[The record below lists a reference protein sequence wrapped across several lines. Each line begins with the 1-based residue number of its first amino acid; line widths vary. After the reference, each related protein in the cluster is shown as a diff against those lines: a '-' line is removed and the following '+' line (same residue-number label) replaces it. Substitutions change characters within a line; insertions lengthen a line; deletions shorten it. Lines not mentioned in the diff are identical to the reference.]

1 MNNKIVDVHLHGA
14 LIKGVGREHWR
25 LGVTSVAEA
34 IRAIDMLSE
43 RKLTKHLMMTHKGDA
58 NEVQYKIL
66 VNDRPFLAE
75 EKPCTERP
83 ETIINSEL
91 CIERTDGSLKRID
104 IVPVLE
110 GAGDNMGLLLVV
122 FGVLIILTAG
132 AAAAAAT
139 GIKGATFMGSAI
151 GGTGM
156 SATIGALG
164 GVSVGSL
171 LMGGFALL
179 IGGVA
184 LMSMNPPEF
193 DDHSE
198 IDISKGAGGA
208 RSYLFNG
215 PTNTQREGG
224 PVPIGYG
231 RLLVG
236 STLIQATQYIRD
248 VAANKATA
256 VAYNDHVTTDYSDGV
271 PSIVYGDITPRAV
284 F

>member
-14 LIKGVGREHWR
+14 LIEGVGREHWR

>member
-25 LGVTSVAEA
+25 LGITSVAEA

-43 RKLTKHLMMTHKGDA
+43 RKLTKHLMMTHKGGA

-122 FGVLIILTAG
+122 FGVLIIMTGGLVATGVWGSG
-132 AAAAAAT
+132 AAA
-139 GIKGATFMGSAI
+139 GATAGL
-151 GGTGM
+151 T
-156 SATIGALG
+156 ATLG
-164 GVSVGSL
+164 GISASAL

-193 DDHSE
+193 DDHTE
-198 IDISKGAGGA
+198 VDISKGAGGA

-236 STLIQATQYIRD
+236 STLIQATQYVRD

-256 VAYNDHVTTDYSDGV
+256 IAHNDLVTTDYSDGV
-271 PSIVYGDITPRAV
+271 PSLVYGDVTPRAV

>member
-34 IRAIDMLSE
+34 IRAIDTLSG
-43 RKLTKHLMMTHKGDA
+43 RKLTKHLLTTHKGGA

-122 FGVLIILTAG
+122 FGVLIIMTGGLVATGVWGSG
-132 AAAAAAT
+132 AAA
-139 GIKGATFMGSAI
+139 GATAGL
-151 GGTGM
+151 T
-156 SATIGALG
+156 ATLG
-164 GVSVGSL
+164 GISASAL

-193 DDHSE
+193 DDHTE
-198 IDISKGAGGA
+198 VDISKGAGGA

-236 STLIQATQYIRD
+236 STLIQATQYVRD

-256 VAYNDHVTTDYSDGV
+256 IAHNDLVTTDYSDGV
-271 PSIVYGDITPRAV
+271 PSLVYGDVTPRAV